1 MSANAAE
8 DAGEEE
14 EVAATPFRFP
24 PKPVLFAALGDP
36 ARPIAARMR
45 AIFYLRSLGGED
57 SVAALCAALRE
68 RGGSTLF
75 RHEIAYV
82 LGQMRA
88 AGAAPTLA
96 AVLRDAGD
104 DAIVRHEAAEALG
117 AIADPDSLPLLDEF
131 SADARAE
138 VAETCQVAARRVRWV
153 VKRAASDAERAAAS
167 AAAASSSDPSSSS
180 SSGDAASATTPPPPG
195 ADAEDDERVD
205 QNPFESI
212 DPAPAKRRPL
222 NTEVPA
228 IQKVLIDQA
237 VPLFERYKA
246 MFSLRN
252 CGSRGAVLALCTGLR
267 DPSPLFRHEVA
278 YVLGQLSHAAATDA
292 LKARVADAAEHD
304 MVRHEAAEALG
315 AIGTPEATQFLE
327 GFAREG
333 GEGEQGRMLRESVAV
348 ALDAADYFSA
358 SGEAAADE
366 AAALS

>member
-1 MSANAAE
+1 
-8 DAGEEE
+8 
-14 EVAATPFRFP
+14 
-24 PKPVLFAALGDP
+24 
-36 ARPIAARMR
+36 MR
-45 AIFYLRSLGGED
+45 AIFYLRSLGGAD
-57 SVAALCAALRE
+57 SVAALCAALRD

-88 AGAAPTLA
+88 SEAAETLS

-117 AIADPDSLPLLDEF
+117 AIADPASLPLLDEF
-131 SADARAE
+131 SADARPE

-153 VKRAASDAERAAAS
+153 IERDAVANAEPGSDGAAVAAVQHAQ
-167 AAAASSSDPSSSS
+167 
-180 SSGDAASATTPPPPG
+180 
-195 ADAEDDERVD
+195 DDERLD

-212 DPAPAKRRPL
+212 DPAPAKRKPL

-228 IQKVLIDQA
+228 IQKVLVDQA

-292 LKARVADAAEHD
+292 LKARVSDVSEHD

-327 GFAREG
+327 GFASAG
-333 GEGEQGRMLRESVAV
+333 GDGEEGRMLRESVAV
-348 ALDAADYFSA
+348 ALDAAEYFSVR
-358 SGEAAADE
+358 GDEPGDE
-366 AAALS
+366 AAALR